1 METEPKAPKRRR
13 NTKPETIIE
22 NAKMQQDNE
31 REIKVEISKYSALDS
46 ILGNGKKT
54 LRVLGLLFAIAI
66 FLFLVIFV
74 ITISLKKIYSYSD
87 ITTNALGATT
97 ISSEKSEV
105 SYWLYNTSQLW
116 ANSGITVS
124 KGDVITVRSSGKFMT
139 AIHHLY
145 DDSKGNKKPKDAW
158 VGSEG
163 EKDNPDPTSS
173 TYLRR
178 QFRMFPNLPTGA
190 LVMQVVGD
198 VPFDSQNDVNEDS
211 QKKNFY
217 FIGKERENI
226 YIENSGTLYFSLN
239 DIVLNE
245 RVIREMLQK
254 ELNSNE
260 TSLDLLFDSFK
271 DNDNLGKLIGN
282 TESGARKLGQLKTGV
297 TIIALKDSKQ
307 KTDIDYYTIKGKV
320 SELYS
325 HNGEITNE
333 YFKDNC
339 IESGKC
345 KNLAKLSDWKAILV
359 NNKDS
364 LVAVDSL
371 SKDKIADGKSL
382 KAYLDKV
389 KPEDC
394 IIEYRINKDTA
405 LKHINSRFKT
415 AVLDDGNIKMSELE
429 YYYRVGY
436 KTAWFDDNLGSFLI
450 IVEKDTSK

>member
-1 METEPKAPKRRR
+1 
-13 NTKPETIIE
+13 
-22 NAKMQQDNE
+22 
-31 REIKVEISKYSALDS
+31 
-46 ILGNGKKT
+46 
-54 LRVLGLLFAIAI
+54 
-66 FLFLVIFV
+66 
-74 ITISLKKIYSYSD
+74 
-87 ITTNALGATT
+87 
-97 ISSEKSEV
+97 
-105 SYWLYNTSQLW
+105 
-116 ANSGITVS
+116 
-124 KGDVITVRSSGKFMT
+124 
-139 AIHHLY
+139 
-145 DDSKGNKKPKDAW
+145 
-158 VGSEG
+158 
-163 EKDNPDPTSS
+163 
-173 TYLRR
+173 
-178 QFRMFPNLPTGA
+178 MFPNLPTGA